1 MAVGGG
7 VGSVGAAVA
16 AAAGQDIF
24 NSYALLGHVYL
35 KFLWYYYASR
45 KFLTIT
51 KLLAFSRNVAPF
63 DVRMDRTTSDHG
75 CQIAENK
82 GCDRPGE
89 KGPW

>member
-35 KFLWYYYASR
+35 KFL
-45 KFLTIT
+45 
-51 KLLAFSRNVAPF
+51 
-63 DVRMDRTTSDHG
+63 
-75 CQIAENK
+75 
-82 GCDRPGE
+82 
-89 KGPW
+89 